1 MEPKEPKEPILSG
14 WSNLVE
20 RGWSVKDF
28 NGVALAIT
36 RFSYWSSRGSIGSIG
51 SRATLQELIKVRK
64 S

>member
-1 MEPKEPKEPILSG
+1 VKGG
-14 WSNLVE
+14 W
-20 RGWSVKDF
+20 GIKDF

-36 RFSYWSSRGSIGSIG
+36 RFSYRSSGSSMGSIGSIG